1 MKKTNMFSKIW
12 TSLKHQFIRLFGFGR
27 HKNAINVLQ
36 EESLMSPSKMIIR
49 NFLRNR
55 LAMLGLFGF
64 LLMVFLTFGITAIIP
79 YDEKYSEGAQNYL
92 PPNTSYLKYPTKLE
106 KEGIRL
112 IASSASFSVAISK
125 QNNIYAWGSNTKN
138 FNKKDV
144 QKWQPI
150 ASKITQLAAGIDH
163 IAAVVE
169 NEVTNV
175 WRYNLLLDISSNE
188 AQVAKDGTVWYQGTP
203 IR

>member
-1 MKKTNMFSKIW
+1 MFSKIW

-79 YDEKYSEGAQNYL
+79 YDEKYSEGAKIIYL
-92 PPNTSYLKYPTKLE
+92 QIHP
-106 KEGIRL
+106 I
-112 IASSASFSVAISK
+112 SSIPKIGKRRNSPDCEQRFFSVAISNK
-125 QNNIYAWGSNTKN
+125 IIFMLGVPIPRILIKKMCKSGSRLPRK
-138 FNKKDV
+138 
-144 QKWQPI
+144 
-150 ASKITQLAAGIDH
+150 
-163 IAAVVE
+163 
-169 NEVTNV
+169 
-175 WRYNLLLDISSNE
+175 
-188 AQVAKDGTVWYQGTP
+188 
-203 IR
+203 

>member
-27 HKNAINVLQ
+27 HKNEINVLQ

-79 YDEKYSEGAQNYL
+79 YDEKYSEGAKKL
-92 PPNTSYLKYPTKLE
+92 FTSKYILSQVSQKIGKRRNSPDCEQRFFFGSDFQTK
-106 KEGIRL
+106 
-112 IASSASFSVAISK
+112 
-125 QNNIYAWGSNTKN
+125 
-138 FNKKDV
+138 
-144 QKWQPI
+144 
-150 ASKITQLAAGIDH
+150 
-163 IAAVVE
+163 
-169 NEVTNV
+169 
-175 WRYNLLLDISSNE
+175 
-188 AQVAKDGTVWYQGTP
+188 
-203 IR
+203 